1 ILASFRHSSEV
12 SEAILPRLYLIVKWK
27 NPRLRGL
34 RYRVTGC
41 RTRRCLASI
50 GTAVEGFHGESSLQ
64 GLTWLSSKANE
75 RLAPPNR
82 GRAGPSCRDLEVRG
96 SGLYHL

>member
-1 ILASFRHSSEV
+1 GAPDSVTRFGPHRRKRTKDDEVQCPLETLCAILPSFKLSSEV

-27 NPRLRGL
+27 NPRLGGL

-64 GLTWLSSKANE
+64 GLT
-75 RLAPPNR
+75 
-82 GRAGPSCRDLEVRG
+82 
-96 SGLYHL
+96 